1 MSCCKVPAPTCGFD
15 MDIKNPIDVIN
26 IQGCVGLN
34 YFYNDRQKIIGG
46 VGLGLAFLHIIIILL
61 CIIFSFCYNSASGL
75 STVDAL
81 KGEEPQPS
89 SSAGSSTSRQRRK
102 SVPAYQE
109 EIEEDDDEEEEGLAL
124 NPTKDLLDKS
134 KE

>member
-1 MSCCKVPAPTCGFD
+1 MSCCKVPAPACGFD

-34 YFYNDRQKIIGG
+34 YFYNDRQRIIGG
-46 VGLGLAFLHIIIILL
+46 VGLGIAFLHLITILL

-75 STVDAL
+75 SMVDAL

-89 SSAGSSTSRQRRK
+89 SGGGSLRNRRK
-102 SVPAYQE
+102 SVPASQE
-109 EIEEDDDEEEEGLAL
+109 QLNEDDEEDEEDIPQPAS
-124 NPTKDLLDKS
+124 KDLLDKS
-134 KE
+134 KD